1 MCYYF
6 TRGNA
11 MDTRMSKYDNEDL
24 STGSRVKKNAK
35 LYETINNNELNDFT
49 LRSNATVIGNQENEI
64 DVEKIKRI
72 LDTRYKDVPKRK
84 SIRIE
89 QEEDEEVKEVPTKE
103 YDLNVFLEK
112 AKDEKPET
120 YEEVRA
126 KKLRDTQFDILKNL
140 KIDDNIDEEE
150 AENKG
155 PKPED
160 NDLLNLINTITMNEA
175 KEKKAPTSPTP
186 TKEKDTD
193 NPAQENELFMAEALD
208 EENKAHNAEPEST
221 VADIKK
227 EITKVE
233 TTSKVINKNNNLD
246 NSFYTS
252 NNVFTKKDFSDDEED
267 NLSLWIKI
275 LIVIIIVGVLV
286 GLFLFLKSIIN
297 V

>member
-1 MCYYF
+1 
-6 TRGNA
+6 

-35 LYETINNNELNDFT
+35 LYETINNNELNNFT

-64 DVEKIKRI
+64 DVEKIKKI
-72 LDTRYKDVPKRK
+72 LDNRYKDVPKRK

-89 QEEDEEVKEVPTKE
+89 PEEAEEVKDVPTKE
-103 YDLNVFLEK
+103 YDLNAFLEK
-112 AKDEKPET
+112 AKDEKTET

-140 KIDDNIDEEE
+140 KIDENEDEDVV
-150 AENKG
+150 ENKG

-175 KEKKAPTSPTP
+175 KEKNPSLVNNATP
-186 TKEKDTD
+186 KESEDTD

-208 EENKAHNAEPEST
+208 EENKEKKSSPENA

-233 TTSKVINKNNNLD
+233 KTSKVISKNNNLD

-252 NNVFTKKDFSDDEED
+252 NNVFTKKDFSEDEED

-286 GLFLFLKSIIN
+286 GLFFFLRSIIT